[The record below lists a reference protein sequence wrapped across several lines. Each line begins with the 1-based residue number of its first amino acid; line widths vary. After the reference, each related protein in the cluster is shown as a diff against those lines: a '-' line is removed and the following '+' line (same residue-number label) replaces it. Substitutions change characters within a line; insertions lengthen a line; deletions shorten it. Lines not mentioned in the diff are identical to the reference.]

1 MEPNGPLPPQIYWRR
16 RALAIG
22 AAVVALALIVWLIS
36 AVVGGSSDSPEAD
49 AAAASSSLTPEVSF
63 TPNPSGSNGSG
74 GSGGGNGG
82 SANSG
87 SGGSGSG
94 GSSTSTSGSSTTSPT
109 SAVPVPAGQCADS
122 SLAVKATAD
131 KPTFAGGE
139 EPTFTIVITN
149 IGSAGCNRDLAGG
162 LQQVLVYSIDGKT
175 RLWSNVDCYPQ
186 PAPDIRNLEP
196 GEQAAFKVAWS
207 ATTSNPDCATSANPQ
222 RNPVGAG
229 AYTVV
234 GQLGA
239 LRSGAEPFNIA

>member
-22 AAVVALALIVWLIS
+22 AAVIALVLLIWAIS
-36 AVVGGSSDSPEAD
+36 ALVGGGDDPAEAD
-49 AAAASSSLTPEVSF
+49 AAAVTSSLTSEVSF
-63 TPNPSGSNGSG
+63 TPNPSGSNSSG
-74 GSGGGNGG
+74 GNGGGGNGG
-82 SANSG
+82 GGTGDSG
-87 SGGSGSG
+87 SNGSA
-94 GSSTSTSGSSTTSPT
+94 TSAAATSTTSAT
-109 SAVPVPAGQCADS
+109 SAAPVPAGQCADS

-149 IGSAGCNRDLAGG
+149 IGSAACDRDLAGG
-162 LQQVLVYSIDGKT
+162 LQQVLVYSIDGKN

-186 PAPDIRNLEP
+186 PAPDVRNLEP

-207 ATTSNPDCATSANPQ
+207 ATTSTPDCATSQNPQ
-222 RNPVGAG
+222 RNPVGPG

>member
-1 MEPNGPLPPQIYWRR
+1 MEPNGPLPTQIYWRR

-22 AAVVALALIVWLIS
+22 AAVIALVLVIWAIS
-36 AVVGGSSDSPEAD
+36 ALVGGGEDSAETN
-49 AAAASSSLTPEVSF
+49 AAAASSSLTTEVSF
-63 TPNPSGSNGSG
+63 TPNPSGVNGSGG
-74 GSGGGNGG
+74 GSGGGASAGDSGG
-82 SANSG
+82 SA
-87 SGGSGSG
+87 
-94 GSSTSTSGSSTTSPT
+94 TSTSATSTTSAT
-109 SAVPVPAGQCADS
+109 SAAPVPAGQCADS

-131 KPTFAGGE
+131 KPNFATGE

-149 IGSAGCNRDLAGG
+149 IGSAACDRDLAGG
-162 LQQVLVYSIDGKT
+162 LQQVLVYSIDGKN

-186 PAPDIRNLEP
+186 PASDIRNLEP

-207 ATTSNPDCATSANPQ
+207 GTTSAPDCATSQNPQ
-222 RNPVGAG
+222 RTPVGSG